1 MIIGSHVERG
11 HHLLKFSNQS
21 GLGYW
26 ILIVNY
32 EHQRVVSLATN
43 DVLLSEIESTVGFD
57 QARTLLEDE
66 KVVTRTSNQGVCPAP
81 VHDRCAPVNTAGDNV
96 CTGRIVFKYVYAI
109 PTL

>member
-1 MIIGSHVERG
+1 MIIGSRVERG
-11 HHLLKFSNQS
+11 HHPLKFSTQS
-21 GLGYW
+21 VHGYW

-43 DVLLSEIESTVGFD
+43 DVLLSEIESTVD

-81 VHDRCAPVNTAGDNV
+81 VDDECVPIMTASENV
-96 CTGRIVFKYVYAI
+96 CTGRICFKYVYAI
-109 PTL
+109 PPH